1 MSDLLAHSPRGDTPA
16 QSYLRHLTGV
26 EERAVENAQAAAEY
40 CSGDGGCFVET
51 VKAAAMYHDLGKLD
65 EANQAVLEIES
76 KKKLPV
82 RHEDG
87 GTKALLLLQ
96 RRESAVIV
104 AAHHSGLFSQEN
116 ERQKGNKP
124 FRILEVSEHVDSHLD
139 EYVGKH
145 IACGFPVMPAAQA
158 VPPLDKCGLTRRL
171 ALSCLVDADYFDTA
185 RHYGQETEIKQ
196 IPTRWAERILALDQY
211 VSSLDRGINKADR
224 ERSATRQAFYNEC
237 RNAPVSPSGILACD
251 APVGT
256 GKTTAVMAYLLRVAQ
271 DQKLRRVFVVL
282 PYTNIIR
289 QSVDVYRKA
298 LVLPDENPDEVV
310 AEHHHQAD
318 FKDIALRGMATLW
331 RSPIIVTTAV
341 QFFET
346 LASDHPARL
355 RKLHQLPGSAVFV
368 DESHAAVPVHMWP
381 QIWEWFG
388 IFAKKWRGTVILASG
403 SLCRFWELQGFVSA
417 AAVKQPVHNVVP
429 TELAV
434 EMRLKESRRIVP
446 KREVKPFTG
455 ESLLGWIAA
464 KAGPRLV
471 IMNTVQSAAVLADSM
486 KKKGLDVLHLSTAL
500 TPIHRDVIISRVKE
514 RLRYSHSDWTLVA
527 TSCVEAGVNFSFR
540 TGFRESCSLT
550 SLIQTGGRVNRGAE
564 YETSEVWD
572 FRVCDPPLY
581 NDNPSVALSRKV
593 LDGLFDESVFDQCDL
608 ETILAKAI
616 IREMTDHKNARA
628 REILTKEHEMEYPDV
643 ARLCRVIDSD
653 TRTVLVDRDIA
664 AKLRKGFRMAS
675 NELQRH
681 CVQLWASKIE
691 SLKLRPLFNSS
702 EDEYGLYVW
711 EYDYDPD
718 FLGYMQGVLPILK
731 MNKTG
736 LAIM

>member
-1 MSDLLAHSPRGDTPA
+1 
-16 QSYLRHLTGV
+16 
-26 EERAVENAQAAAEY
+26 VENALAAAGFY
-40 CSGDGGCFVET
+40 SGDKVRFVEM
-51 VKAAAMYHDLGKLD
+51 VKAAAIYHDLGKLD
-65 EANQAVLEIES
+65 KANQDILRSES

-82 RHEDG
+82 RHEDA
-87 GTKALLLLQ
+87 GTKALLLLKRQ
-96 RRESAVIV
+96 ESAVIA
-104 AAHHSGLFSQEN
+104 AAHHAGLFSQEN

-145 IACGFPVMPAAQA
+145 TACGLPLMPAAQA

-171 ALSCLVDADYFDTA
+171 ALSCLVDADYSDTT
-185 RHYGQETEIKQ
+185 RHYGEETKTKQ
-196 IPTRWAERILALDQY
+196 IPARWAERILALDQY
-211 VSSLDRGINKADR
+211 VSSLGRGVAKADK
-224 ERSATRQAFYNEC
+224 ERNATRQAFYNEC
-237 RNAPVSPSGILACD
+237 RNVPLSVSRILACD

-271 DQKLRRVFVVL
+271 EQNLRRVFVVL

-298 LVLPDENPDEVV
+298 LVLSDENPDEVV

-331 RSPIIVTTAV
+331 RSPVIVTTAV

-346 LASDHPARL
+346 LASNHPTRL
-355 RKLHQLPGSAVFV
+355 RKFHQLPGSAVFV

-381 QIWEWFG
+381 QIWEWFDA
-388 IFAKKWRGTVILASG
+388 FAEKWRGTIVFASG
-403 SLCRFWELQGFVSA
+403 SLCRFWELPEFIHPT
-417 AAVKQPVHNVVP
+417 AVRRPVHDVVASK
-429 TELAV
+429 LAA
-434 EMRLKESRRIVP
+434 EMRTQESRRIIP

-455 ESLLGWIAA
+455 TSLVEWVIS
-464 KAGPRLV
+464 KRGPRLV

-486 KKKGLDVLHLSTAL
+486 RKKGLDVLHLSTAL
-500 TPIHRDVIISRVKE
+500 APIHRSLIMERVKE
-514 RLRYSHSDWTLVA
+514 KLKYSCADWTLVA
-527 TSCVEAGVNFSFR
+527 TSCVEAGVDFSFR

-550 SLIQTGGRVNRGAE
+550 SLVQIGGRVNRNSE
-564 YETSEVWD
+564 YQTSEVWD
-572 FRVCDPPLY
+572 FRVCDPPFY
-581 NDNPSVALSRKV
+581 NENPSFALSKRV
-593 LDGLFDESVFDQCDL
+593 LDGLFDESVFDQYDL
-608 ETILAKAI
+608 QAILDKAFT
-616 IREMTDHKNARA
+616 REMTDHKNRKA
-628 REILTKEHEMEYPDV
+628 REILTKEREMEYPDV
-643 ARLCRVIDSD
+643 ARLCRVIDSE

-664 AKLRKGFRMAS
+664 ARLKKGFRMAS

-681 CVQLWASKIE
+681 CVQLWASKID
-691 SLKLRPLFNSS
+691 SLRLKPIFDSS
-702 EDEYGLYVW
+702 DDEYGLYVW

-736 LAIM
+736 LTIA